1 MLSITSAPKKLT
13 PARYLDS
20 ALKSV
25 QSPSIRKW
33 AGEGANRKPFI
44 KLAAKSMATRSP
56 AEFAAYI
63 VILAMG

>member
-1 MLSITSAPKKLT
+1 MLSITSAQKKLT

-25 QSPSIRKW
+25 QSASIRKW
-33 AGEGANRKPFI
+33 AGEGANRPHFI
-44 KLAAKSMATRSP
+44 KLAAKSLATRTP